1 VEHTAHMVRFCS
13 VSRELHISRTRMFG
27 VSLLA
32 PVTSFA
38 RRAVEAKVR
47 IAAREQLVERATAPN
62 GRATASRIAIV

>member
-1 VEHTAHMVRFCS
+1 
-13 VSRELHISRTRMFG
+13 MFG